1 MCDCYTPQGVPI
13 PTNKRNN
20 AAKIFDNPK
29 VAAEVTWYE
38 YFYPDFKLA
47 FLFLQCCFSHVHVS
61 NINSLVKIAT
71 TPYSVSDE
79 NI

>member
-38 YFYPDFKLA
+38 YFYPDFK
-47 FLFLQCCFSHVHVS
+47 FLSFSCSVVS
-61 NINSLVKIAT
+61 VMLLFQTYNIKF
-71 TPYSVSDE
+71 
-79 NI
+79 

>member
-29 VAAEVTWYE
+29 VAAEVTWYA
-38 YFYPDFKLA
+38 YFFYPEFK
-47 FLFLQCCFSHVHVS
+47 FSVL
-61 NINSLVKIAT
+61 I
-71 TPYSVSDE
+71 SV
-79 NI
+79 I